1 MGVNCPSAAVTLPG
15 AAAAL
20 ARATRPAG
28 RAPIPWQGWGH
39 IHTLFPWGL
48 WVLGSS
54 SLKGPAALLMQPRL
68 HRERDRRGVGQQALC
83 ATLCW
88 MEVCAAQEEI
98 CQQSSC
104 GLVQS
109 VPVDTLYGQ
118 IWKYR
123 IVMQYVFLVIVDIG
137 IGIGKGIDVCSF
149 SFVAII

>member
-1 MGVNCPSAAVTLPG
+1 MG
-15 AAAAL
+15 
-20 ARATRPAG
+20 
-28 RAPIPWQGWGH
+28 
-39 IHTLFPWGL
+39 
-48 WVLGSS
+48 
-54 SLKGPAALLMQPRL
+54 
-68 HRERDRRGVGQQALC
+68 
-83 ATLCW
+83 
-88 MEVCAAQEEI
+88 VCAAQEEI